1 MGEMARKAVFGGVL
15 ASTLVL
21 SATAVA
27 ANVPRAK
34 LATNADL
41 VCSFENGKLAQSRN
55 PPTYSDPRKAT
66 VKQLKASAAWF
77 ARSYALKKDEIKRIF
92 ALGTPTEPAAR
103 VAWNRWHVLLTTVQL
118 PAYAAAAAATKRGDA
133 KGFVAAFSKA
143 GKYSAEVAKL
153 RKTIGLKVCEWD
165 G

>member
-1 MGEMARKAVFGGVL
+1 MARKAVLGGVL
-15 ASTLVL
+15 AVTLVL
-21 SATAVA
+21 SSTAVA

-41 VCSFENGKLAQSRN
+41 VCSFENGKLVGIPN

-77 ARSYALKKDEIKRIF
+77 ARAHALKKDEIKRIF
-92 ALGTPTEPAAR
+92 ALGTPSEPAER
-103 VAWNRWHVLLTTVQL
+103 VAWNRWHVLLKTVQL
-118 PAYAAAAAATKRGDA
+118 PAYAAVAAATKKGDA
-133 KGFVAAFSKA
+133 KAYMAAYVKA

-153 RKTIGLKVCEWD
+153 RKTIGLKVRDWD